1 MKSHRNEILKHAFI
15 IFLLLLVFV
24 PFYLMITI
32 SFKNNQQFA
41 TNPWYPQAPFHPEN
55 YAVGW
60 AHVGPNIFNTAF
72 VAITT
77 TFFSIAVAILG
88 AFFFARFKMPGSTFL
103 FYVFIIL
110 MMYPGIA
117 NMVPIFKLVCNLG
130 LYNSHWSLILVG
142 TASAQAFT
150 IYVLKNFIEEIPKDL
165 FDAAEVDG
173 CSLLNQIRY
182 IVVPMCMPII
192 GTLGVLKAI
201 DEWNNF
207 VTPLIFI
214 RDTQK
219 QLLGVSLMYLE
230 GEATK
235 RWGELMSGYTIA
247 AIPLII
253 LFIFSM
259 RVFIRGLSEGAIK
272 G

>member
-1 MKSHRNEILKHAFI
+1 MKSQRVEFLKHSI
-15 IFLLLLVFV
+15 IILILVVTFV
-24 PFYLMITI
+24 PFYLMVNI
-32 SFKNNQQFA
+32 SLKNNKQFA
-41 TNPWYPQAPFHPEN
+41 QNPWYPEAPYHWEN
-55 YAVGW
+55 YKVGW
-60 AHVGPNIFNTAF
+60 DHVGPNIFNTAF
-72 VAITT
+72 VAITST
-77 TFFSIAVAILG
+77 VGSLVVATIG

-117 NMVPIFKLVCNLG
+117 NMVPIFKQICYLG
-130 LYNSHWSLILVG
+130 LYNSHWALILLG
-142 TASAQAFT
+142 ISSAQAFT

-173 CSLLNQIRY
+173 CSIPKQIWY

-192 GTLGVLKAI
+192 GTLAVLQAI
-201 DEWNNF
+201 SEWNNF
-207 VTPLIFI
+207 VGPLILL
-214 RDTQK
+214 RDTHK
-219 QLLGVSLMYLE
+219 QMLAVSLLHLE

-253 LFIFSM
+253 LFIFCM
-259 RVFIRGLSEGAIK
+259 RLFIKGLSEGAIK